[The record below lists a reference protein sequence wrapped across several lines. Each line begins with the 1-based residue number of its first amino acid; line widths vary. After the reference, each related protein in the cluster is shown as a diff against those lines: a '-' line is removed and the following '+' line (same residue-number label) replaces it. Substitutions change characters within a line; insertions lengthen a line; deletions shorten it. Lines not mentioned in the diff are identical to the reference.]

1 MSDLPHTEAG
11 QVLAIEQLTDEE
23 SAVFVAVKQ
32 DPTQLVRIRWRP
44 QVPAGMA
51 PQPVMQF
58 KDPKTGKQ
66 LFYMTMLQPIVIDPA
81 IFGDDAIVSPV
92 SPERTALRALKCFQK
107 GLRGI
112 EVVFLYRRSALPLK
126 LQKQVGEERPALQ
139 LPSGPVA
146 GDEQRLSV
154 RTMTKGPGGLFLR
167 SSCIRQL
174 QEAIETGDVTAS
186 TLSMALHFL
195 QEDQGGR

>member
-1 MSDLPHTEAG
+1 MSDLPRTEAG

-44 QVPAGMA
+44 HVPMGTPA
-51 PQPVMQF
+51 QPIMQF
-58 KDPKTGKQ
+58 KTGEQ
-66 LFYMTMLQPIVIDPA
+66 RLCMTMLQPIVIDPA
-81 IFGDDAIVSPV
+81 IFGDDAVISPV
-92 SPERTALRALKCFQK
+92 STERTALRALKCFQK